1 MTITTQMKAY
11 MDFFNNKKMKQK
23 KWVDFEFIYDD
34 SYQDYFDKYLLQIDQ
49 KNNDRLDVLTKK
61 IQNF

>member
-11 MDFFNNKKMKQK
+11 MDFFNNKKMKPK